1 MKYESFSP
9 KDTEKLAKTF
19 AKTLRIGDVICLD
32 GELGV
37 GKTAFTKG
45 LCEALGVTEPVYSP
59 TYTII
64 NSYEAQYPI
73 YHIDA
78 YRIEDI
84 DEMYEI
90 GFEECLNSGIC
101 IIEWSS
107 VILDILPEDRYNITI
122 SRDYNFGDDY
132 RSIEIIAPKERI

>member
-1 MKYESFSP
+1 MLYKSYSP
-9 KDTEKLAKTF
+9 EETEKIATELAKEIEPGTV
-19 AKTLRIGDVICLD
+19 LCLD

-37 GKTAFTKG
+37 GKTAMTKAI
-45 LCEALGVTEPVYSP
+45 CKALGVTENVYSP

-64 NSYEAQYPI
+64 NRYDGKFPI

-78 YRIEDI
+78 YRIEDV

-90 GFEECLNSGIC
+90 GFDDCLAEGVC

-107 VILDILPEDRYNITI
+107 VISDILPQQRIEIKI
-122 SRDYNFGDDY
+122 SRDINIDENY
-132 RSIEIIAPKERI
+132 REITVNSTIN